1 MDQLLEVCGYL
12 RDVKVEVRR
21 FAAQTIAEYSAN
33 EDAQKLLLGSKT
45 LIKDLCLLIS
55 DAALVAKNAY
65 LALLHL
71 SVVPDFSD
79 RMLEEKIIARLMDA
93 IMDKENKLVELSCMV
108 LCNLTRRVE
117 GCRALIQVGTELEG
131 LYVHKLIQRFCMP
144 PSAASLDDDEAN
156 DPYKWLA
163 SVFTNVS
170 QMDEGR
176 ALFLNRE
183 RKSILYLLPFLSHPH
198 PMRTRGVVGV
208 LRNCCVDAVDRT
220 WLLSTEVDVLRYTLA
235 PLVRPSFKFS
245 KKELEAL
252 PDTVKSRFEMFQALE
267 LAQAEAEKAGAPTP
281 SAPPQADD
289 ETVATLVEVLCL
301 LTQEHEHIVEVK
313 KRSTYAIIRE
323 LDRNGMPA
331 KETQERLV
339 ALALRI
345 ASDEISKALSGSTIS
360 QERLPTVPTQD
371 LDLD

>member
-1 MDQLLEVCGYL
+1 M
-12 RDVKVEVRR
+12 
-21 FAAQTIAEYSAN
+21 
-33 EDAQKLLLGSKT
+33 
-45 LIKDLCLLIS
+45 
-55 DAALVAKNAY
+55 AKNAY
-65 LALLHL
+65 FSLLHL

-79 RMLEEKIIARLMDA
+79 RMLEEKIIARLMEA
-93 IMDKENKLVELSCMV
+93 IMDKENKLVELACMV

-117 GCRALIQVGTELEG
+117 GCRALIQVGTEMEG

-144 PSAASLDDDEAN
+144 PSVASLDDDDAN

-220 WLLSTEVDVLRYTLA
+220 WLLSAEVNVLRYCLA
-235 PLVRPSFKFS
+235 PLVRPDFRFKP
-245 KKELEAL
+245 KELESL
-252 PDTVKSRFEMFQALE
+252 PDTVRARYEGFQALE
-267 LAQAEAEKAGAPTP
+267 AARAEAETNGTPAP
-281 SAPPQADD
+281 SPPPKQDPQ
-289 ETVATLVEVLCL
+289 TVATIVEVLCL
-301 LTQEHEHIVEVK
+301 LTQEHGHMVVVK
-313 KRSTYAIIRE
+313 QACGYAVIRE
-323 LDRNGMPA
+323 LDRLGVPE

-339 ALALRI
+339 ALALRLANEEI
-345 ASDEISKALSGSTIS
+345 AKALSGSTIS
-360 QERLPTVPTQD
+360 QDSLTAVTQEE
-371 LDLD
+371 LD